1 MGILFF
7 AVLFCC
13 FFAVCGASLDFV
25 YFRFALVVF
34 GFRGST
40 FSVVAVE
47 GEDVVVSP
55 ELLSHKILPCLHFTP
70 HALHSVPG
78 PWGPLRHM
86 GVVFRPQYEHSLLMF
101 VLSVLL
107 GLGFLGEDVFDS
119 VGDEISGLLESA

>member
-1 MGILFF
+1 M
-7 AVLFCC
+7 
-13 FFAVCGASLDFV
+13 
-25 YFRFALVVF
+25 YFRLALVVF

-40 FSVVAVE
+40 FSVVTVE
-47 GEDVVVSP
+47 GEDGAVSV

-70 HALHSVPG
+70 HALHNVPG

-107 GLGFLGEDVFDS
+107 GLDFLEDVFDS
-119 VGDEISGLLESA
+119 VGDDISGLLESA